1 MAALKELFKGAAKSK
16 SKSNVDEYVDLDLSD
31 YEEVIETE
39 PAEMYIR
46 IAELN
51 NLNELPDLKKE
62 VYDGNM
68 LLVDISLLKRD
79 KFNLDRAIKELKQ
92 VVEDVHGDI
101 AGVGEEQV
109 IVAPM
114 GVRIDRSKIFGG
126 K

>member
-1 MAALKELFKGAAKSK
+1 MAAFKKIFGGAAS
-16 SKSNVDEYVDLDLSD
+16 SRSENDEYVDLDLSD
-31 YEEVIETE
+31 YEEVIESE

-51 NLNELPDLKKE
+51 NLNDIPDLKKE
-62 VYDGNM
+62 IYDGNL
-68 LLVDISLLKRD
+68 LLVDISLLKQD

-101 AGVGEEQV
+101 AGVGDEQV

-114 GVRIDRSKIFGG
+114 GVKINRSKIIGA
-126 K
+126 KK

>member
-1 MAALKELFKGAAKSK
+1 MAALKELFKGTAK

-31 YEEVIETE
+31 YEEVIENE

-51 NLNELPDLKKE
+51 NLNELPELKKE

>member
-1 MAALKELFKGAAKSK
+1 MAALKKIFGGASSSK
-16 SKSNVDEYVDLDLSD
+16 SSSEEYVDLDLSD
-31 YEEVIETE
+31 YEEVIEDE

-51 NLNELPDLKKE
+51 NLNDIPDLKKE
-62 VYDGNM
+62 VYEGNV
-68 LLVDISLLKRD
+68 LLVDISLIKQD

-92 VVEDVHGDI
+92 VVEDAHGDI
-101 AGVGEEQV
+101 AGIGEDQV

-114 GVRIDRSKIFGG
+114 GVRINRSKIIGAR

>member
-1 MAALKELFKGAAKSK
+1 MAALKELFKGTAK

-31 YEEVIETE
+31 YEEVIENE

-51 NLNELPDLKKE
+51 NLNELPELKKE
-62 VYDGNM
+62 VYDGNL

>member
-16 SKSNVDEYVDLDLSD
+16 SKVDEYVDLDLSD

-62 VYDGNM
+62 VYDGNL

-92 VVEDVHGDI
+92 VVDDVHGDI

-114 GVRIDRSKIFGG
+114 GVKIDRSKIFGG

>member
-1 MAALKELFKGAAKSK
+1 MAALKELFKGAGKSK

-31 YEEVIETE
+31 YEEVIENE

-51 NLNELPDLKKE
+51 NLNELPELKKE
-62 VYDGNM
+62 VYDGNL

-92 VVEDVHGDI
+92 VVDDVHGDI

>member
-1 MAALKELFKGAAKSK
+1 MSKIKKLFGGAAAPRSE
-16 SKSNVDEYVDLDLSD
+16 VDEYVDLDLSN
-31 YEEVIETE
+31 YEEVLETE

-51 NLNELPDLKKE
+51 NLNEIPDLKKE
-62 VYDGNM
+62 IYEGN
-68 LLVDISLLKRD
+68 LLLIDISLLKRD

-101 AGVGEEQV
+101 AGVGDEQV
-109 IVAPM
+109 LVAPT
-114 GVRIDRSKIFGG
+114 GVRIDRSKISGG

>member
-1 MAALKELFKGAAKSK
+1 MAALKELFRGATK

-31 YEEVIETE
+31 YEEVIENE

>member
-1 MAALKELFKGAAKSK
+1 MAVLKDLFKGTAKSK
-16 SKSNVDEYVDLDLSD
+16 SKVDEYVDLDLSD
-31 YEEVIETE
+31 YEEVIENE

-68 LLVDISLLKRD
+68 LLIDISLLKRD

>member
-1 MAALKELFKGAAKSK
+1 MAALKELFKGTAK

-31 YEEVIETE
+31 YEEVIENE

>member
-1 MAALKELFKGAAKSK
+1 MVALKELFKGSAK

-31 YEEVIETE
+31 YEEVIENE

-62 VYDGNM
+62 IYDGNM
-68 LLVDISLLKRD
+68 LLVDISLIKRD

-101 AGVGEEQV
+101 AGIGEEQV

-114 GVRIDRSKIFGG
+114 GVKIDRSKIFGG

>member
-1 MAALKELFKGAAKSK
+1 MAALKELFKSTAK

-31 YEEVIETE
+31 YEEVIENE

-68 LLVDISLLKRD
+68 LLIDISLLKRD

>member
-1 MAALKELFKGAAKSK
+1 MAALKELFKGSAK

-31 YEEVIETE
+31 YEEVIENE

>member
-1 MAALKELFKGAAKSK
+1 MAAFKKIFGGAAS
-16 SKSNVDEYVDLDLSD
+16 SRSEGDEYVDLDLSD
-31 YEEVIETE
+31 YEEVIENE

-51 NLNELPDLKKE
+51 NLNDIPDLKKE
-62 VYDGNM
+62 IYDGNL
-68 LLVDISLLKRD
+68 LLVDISLLKQD

-101 AGVGEEQV
+101 AGVGDEQV

-114 GVRIDRSKIFGG
+114 GVRINRSKIIGA
-126 K
+126 KK